1 MRSQGVACVDRRG
14 RGRVG
19 VNAPCC
25 EPVTI
30 CIAMCLIAKCEPL
43 QLSHALTLSNA
54 ISHDE
59 NACGFLDGPLTVRV
73 KNMCASSFAGQAQA
87 PPASEMVSGRQR
99 AYARAR
105 ARRSTRSPRHA
116 RRPLPACLMHLGLGL
131 PRASALAPPSLSSAP
146 SPRTR
151 PVSAAHLTPRC
162 SAPAPWYSSWH
173 AAYHSVAHS

>member
-1 MRSQGVACVDRRG
+1 M
-14 RGRVG
+14 
-19 VNAPCC
+19 NAPCC

-73 KNMCASSFAGQAQA
+73 KNMCAASSPCQA

-105 ARRSTRSPRHA
+105 RARAAARARRGTPDGHY
-116 RRPLPACLMHLGLGL
+116 LPA
-131 PRASALAPPSLSSAP
+131 
-146 SPRTR
+146 
-151 PVSAAHLTPRC
+151 
-162 SAPAPWYSSWH
+162 
-173 AAYHSVAHS
+173 

>member
-1 MRSQGVACVDRRG
+1 
-14 RGRVG
+14 

-43 QLSHALTLSNA
+43 QLSHVLTLSNA

-73 KNMCASSFAGQAQA
+73 KNMCASSS

-105 ARRSTRSPRHA
+105 RARAAARARRGTPDGHY
-116 RRPLPACLMHLGLGL
+116 LPA
-131 PRASALAPPSLSSAP
+131 
-146 SPRTR
+146 
-151 PVSAAHLTPRC
+151 
-162 SAPAPWYSSWH
+162 
-173 AAYHSVAHS
+173 

>member
-1 MRSQGVACVDRRG
+1 M
-14 RGRVG
+14 
-19 VNAPCC
+19 NAPCC

-43 QLSHALTLSNA
+43 QLSHALTLRNA

-73 KNMCASSFAGQAQA
+73 KNMCASSSPQA

-105 ARRSTRSPRHA
+105 RARAAARARRGTPDGHY
-116 RRPLPACLMHLGLGL
+116 LPA
-131 PRASALAPPSLSSAP
+131 
-146 SPRTR
+146 
-151 PVSAAHLTPRC
+151 
-162 SAPAPWYSSWH
+162 
-173 AAYHSVAHS
+173 